1 MTAQSFKLTGRHV
14 LAIVLSFFLTV
25 IAANTIFITL
35 AVKSFP
41 GEQEK
46 KSYLQGLAY
55 NDRIKA
61 RAEQNALGWTAEIA
75 RARLNNGEA
84 EIDLYF
90 TSASAT
96 PISTLKIEGV
106 IGRPADDGDDH
117 VLEFLAVEPGRYRA
131 VLAGLTPGAWR
142 LAATA
147 RSERG
152 ETFVLE
158 KRLVLE

>member
-1 MTAQSFKLTGRHV
+1 MTAHSFKLTGRHV
-14 LAIVLSFFLTV
+14 LAIILGFFLTV

-55 NDRIKA
+55 NERIKA
-61 RAEQNALGWTAEIA
+61 RAEQDALGWTAEIA
-75 RARLNNGEA
+75 RARLNNGKA
-84 EIDLYF
+84 EIDLFF
-90 TSASAT
+90 TSASET
-96 PISTLKIEGV
+96 PISALKIEGA
-106 IGRPADDGDDH
+106 IGRPADDRDDH
-117 VLEFLAVEPGRYRA
+117 ALEFLAVEPGLYRA
-131 VLAGLTPGAWR
+131 VLDGLAPGAWR

-152 ETFVLE
+152 ETFILE

>member
-1 MTAQSFKLTGRHV
+1 MTTQTFKLTGRHV
-14 LAIVLSFFLTV
+14 LAIVAGFFLTV
-25 IAANTIFITL
+25 IAANAIFITL

-55 NDRIKA
+55 NDRIEA
-61 RAEQNALGWTAEIA
+61 RAAQDALGWTAEIA
-75 RARLNNGEA
+75 GARLEDGAA
-84 EIDLYF
+84 EIDLFF
-90 TSASAT
+90 TSSSAT
-96 PISTLKIEGV
+96 PISTLKVSGV

-117 VLEFLAVEPGRYRA
+117 SLEFLAVEPGRYRA
-131 VLAGLTPGAWR
+131 VVDGMEPGAWR

-147 RSERG
+147 TGERG

>member
-14 LAIVLSFFLTV
+14 LAIVLGFFLTV

-61 RAEQNALGWTAEIA
+61 RAEQDALGWTVEIA

-90 TSASAT
+90 TSASAM

-117 VLEFLAVEPGRYRA
+117 GLEFLAVEPGRYRA
-131 VLAGLTPGAWR
+131 VLKGLAPGAWR
-142 LAATA
+142 LAAIA
-147 RSERG
+147 HSERG